1 MDLTKYHSFH
11 FIGIGGMGM
20 RALAVILLGK
30 GERISGSDVADSPFL
45 RDFRKK
51 GAEIY
56 IGHEASHVKGADCV
70 VISSAISEENP
81 ELLEARR
88 LGIPVF
94 HRSDVL
100 AAMFH
105 WGKGIAVAGAHGK
118 STTSAM
124 VGQIF
129 YEAGKDPTIVLGA
142 AASYIGG
149 NSSLGKGEYVIAEA
163 DESDG
168 SFLKFSPYMT
178 VVTNIEDDHLDHYGS
193 VENIRRAFSEFIS
206 HICYE
211 DGVAIVCTDSEGV
224 CAILPEIH
232 KACITYG
239 LNEKADYRAVNKRY
253 EKRHLLFDVVH
264 EGKTLGTIE
273 LQIPGSHNIRDA
285 LGAVIAALCCGI
297 PMETI
302 ETALSH
308 FVGVKRRFET
318 KSREHDLWVVD
329 DYAHH
334 PTEIKATLK
343 AARETGDHRIICAF
357 QPHRYSRTQLLQQ
370 EFAEAF
376 DDADVLFFTDIY
388 AASEAPIEG
397 VDGHLIPSL
406 VHQRLPEKEIHY
418 VETVE
423 GVSQALYEFVKPG
436 DMIITMGAGSIYRA
450 GEELIQLVKDKGLKK

>member
-1 MDLTKYHSFH
+1 M
-11 FIGIGGMGM
+11 
-20 RALAVILLGK
+20 
-30 GERISGSDVADSPFL
+30 
-45 RDFRKK
+45 
-51 GAEIY
+51 
-56 IGHEASHVKGADCV
+56 
-70 VISSAISEENP
+70 
-81 ELLEARR
+81 
-88 LGIPVF
+88 
-94 HRSDVL
+94 
-100 AAMFH
+100 
-105 WGKGIAVAGAHGK
+105 
-118 STTSAM
+118 
-124 VGQIF
+124 
-129 YEAGKDPTIVLGA
+129 
-142 AASYIGG
+142 
-149 NSSLGKGEYVIAEA
+149 
-163 DESDG
+163 
-168 SFLKFSPYMT
+168 
-178 VVTNIEDDHLDHYGS
+178 
-193 VENIRRAFSEFIS
+193 
-206 HICYE
+206 
-211 DGVAIVCTDSEGV
+211 
-224 CAILPEIH
+224 
-232 KACITYG
+232 
-239 LNEKADYRAVNKRY
+239 
-253 EKRHLLFDVVH
+253 H

-285 LGAVIAALCCGI
+285 LGAVIAALYCGI

-318 KSREHDLWVVD
+318 KSRENDLWVVD

-423 GVSQALYEFVKPG
+423 GVSQALYDFVKPG